1 MRGKI
6 LGSECPTVST
16 PAVVIVLSSAMNTA
30 PSSELRSQ
38 FGDIDIYLFDQLLR
52 GRFDGRRRVLDA
64 GCGSGRNLPFLLSR
78 GFEVFAIDED
88 PAAVKAVRNMAAQLA
103 PTLPLDNIRQGA
115 LHVLPWSDGRMD
127 AIICSAVLHFAR
139 DRTHFDRM
147 IDEMWRVL
155 APGGLFFARLASSI
169 GIESLIDETV
179 GRVRLPDGTDRFVV
193 DERCLLNKGYELGA
207 MLLDPIKTT
216 NVQQER
222 CMTTWVV
229 QKNR

>member
-6 LGSECPTVST
+6 LVSECPTVST

-64 GCGSGRNLPFLLSR
+64 GCGSGRNLPFLLSH

-147 IDEMWRVL
+147 MDEMWRVL

>member
-1 MRGKI
+1 M
-6 LGSECPTVST
+6 S
-16 PAVVIVLSSAMNTA
+16 TA
-30 PSSELRSQ
+30 PSGELRSQ

-88 PAAVKAVRNMAAQLA
+88 PAAVKAVRAMAAQLA

-147 IDEMWRVL
+147 MDEMWRVL
-155 APGGLFFARLASSI
+155 APGGLFFVRLASSI